1 MRISLPKSLLLSAI
15 LCMWG
20 GIVLSAAEPAGS
32 SCDNPIALT
41 EEYDAVISE
50 PGTYWFSSWTYDL
63 PVKVYYIP
71 DDNTNTQP
79 LKAYVDFTCT
89 PGVYDDPNLVALTDM
104 ANGWGYSM
112 PLEFVAKSTTIDG
125 KPGYELMV
133 EDTYREL
140 MRQFDITY
148 NVEAKVQVEIPAA
161 GKVQLAPDSVFRKCI
176 ESSHW
181 LQLPDTIGV
190 SPSSSDSVFVMPV
203 TDWKNDS
210 IRMLWTGTEQPLSIW
225 LGSSCDFELNTS
237 DPNVIDYLILFP
249 NTDEH
254 KNHGYYNYMDFSATD
269 LQELITEFGEGGLYY
284 VKLVSAEKAKFVI
297 DYKAMSEEMARAI
310 PMEWDKSVAV
320 SANDTAQ
327 CYYFCKDWNKY
338 SVQWTVDVS
347 DTIVA
352 YFGTT
357 PTFAIS
363 SDDVHYVGKR
373 YLYPQGD
380 RSVLALSSRELSSL
394 SSATDMDFVFV
405 RFDAPADVDIT
416 PSVWNVGDCANNSTE
431 ILPNDSLTLLAN
443 RPADVYRIDYEK
455 WRKGNMSIRWDGFS
469 GLRTYLGDTCSFN
482 LAASNVHVLHSA
494 SLQKIDTMEITRDW
508 WMSVSDR
515 VDADGFLYFRFNTS
529 GVGYLYS
536 KQTILPDTGSGLEVS
551 NQSDLTL
558 EFRNGLYVVR
568 VENSQTLTLYNSLG
582 QVLQSWYQ
590 LGETKHT
597 LEFSTY
603 GVYLLKGSSMVYKIV
618 CQ

>member
-32 SCDNPIALT
+32 SCENPIALT

-89 PGVYDDPNLVALTDM
+89 PGIYDDPNLVALTDM

-112 PLEFVAKSTTIDG
+112 PLEFVATATTIDG

-161 GKVQLAPDSVFRKCI
+161 GKVQLAPDSAFRKCI

-237 DPNVIDYLILFP
+237 DPNVLFAFMLGQEGDEELDNYIDLSSEF
-249 NTDEH
+249 
-254 KNHGYYNYMDFSATD
+254 
-269 LQELITEFGEGGLYY
+269 LQTMIQTFGEGGLYY

-320 SANDTAQ
+320 SAKDTAQ
-327 CYYFCKDWNKY
+327 CYYFRKDWNKY
-338 SVQWTVDVS
+338 SVQWIADVP

-357 PTFAIS
+357 PTFAVS
-363 SDDVHYVGKR
+363 SDDAHYVGKCC
-373 YLYPQGD
+373 LYPQGD

-394 SSATDMDFVFV
+394 SSATDMNFMFV

-455 WRKGNMSIRWDGFS
+455 WRKGNMFIRWDGFS

-482 LAASNVHVLHSA
+482 LAASNAHVLHSA

-536 KQTILPDTGSGLEVS
+536 KQTIPQGPSTSVVQKGFVDVSVDLDGNVMVVYTSHSQQFCLYDCMGRMICSWQQNAGATQSILLPET
-551 NQSDLTL
+551 
-558 EFRNGLYVVR
+558 GLY
-568 VENSQTLTLYNSLG
+568 
-582 QVLQSWYQ
+582 
-590 LGETKHT
+590 
-597 LEFSTY
+597 
-603 GVYLLKGSSMVYKIV
+603 LLVGKDYVKKVGI
-618 CQ
+618 

>member
-1 MRISLPKSLLLSAI
+1 M
-15 LCMWG
+15 
-20 GIVLSAAEPAGS
+20 LSAAEPAGS

-41 EEYDAVISE
+41 EEYDAVINE

-112 PLEFVAKSTTIDG
+112 PLEFVATATTIDG

-140 MRQFDITY
+140 MRQFDIIY

-161 GKVQLAPDSVFRKCI
+161 GKVQLAPDSAFRKCI

-237 DPNVIDYLILFP
+237 DPNVLYYFIVAP
-249 NTDEH
+249 S
-254 KNHGYYNYMDFSATD
+254 KNNNYIDFSSA
-269 LQELITEFGEGGLYY
+269 ELKNIINMFGEGGMYY
-284 VKLVSAEKAKFVI
+284 VKLVSAENGTFII
-297 DYKAMSEEMARAI
+297 DYKQMSEDMARAI
-310 PMEWDKSVAV
+310 PLEWDKSVAV

-327 CYYFCKDWNKY
+327 CYYFRKDWNKY
-338 SVQWTVDVS
+338 SVQWTADVP

-363 SDDVHYVGKR
+363 SDDAHYVGKR
-373 YLYPQGD
+373 CLYPQGD
-380 RSVLALSSRELSSL
+380 RSVLTLSSRELSSL
-394 SSATDMDFVFV
+394 SSATDMNFMFV

-443 RPADVYRIDYEK
+443 RPSDVYRIDYEK

-482 LAASNVHVLHSA
+482 LAASNAHVLHSA
-494 SLQKIDTMEITRDW
+494 SLQKVDTMEITRDW

-536 KQTILPDTGSGLEVS
+536 KQVILPDTGSELVDIECSDVFVRYQYGEIIVS
-551 NQSDLTL
+551 VAQ
-558 EFRNGLYVVR
+558 
-568 VENSQTLTLYNSLG
+568 SQTLKLYNSLG
-582 QVLQSWYQ
+582 VLLDTWEQSANSMRKVSVPSAGVYVLQGDFGS
-590 LGETKHT
+590 T
-597 LEFSTY
+597 LIW
-603 GVYLLKGSSMVYKIV
+603 K
-618 CQ
+618 